1 MMTKVNQD
9 SVLLAVPVGRE
20 NAVGA
25 AKVTETVGMW
35 SLEAIKRHLAALVSS
50 GQIHSMSVRAPNHHD
65 VIVYYRSNDR

>member
-25 AKVTETVGMW
+25 AKVAETVGLR
-35 SLEAIKRHLAALVSS
+35 SLEVIKRHLAALVSS
-50 GQIHSMSVRAPNHHD
+50 GQIHSMSVRATNHHD

>member
-9 SVLLAVPVGRE
+9 SVLLAVPGGRE

-50 GQIHSMSVRAPNHHD
+50 GQIHSMSVRVPSHHE
-65 VIVYYRSNDR
+65 VTVYYRYSAR

>member
-1 MMTKVNQD
+1 MMAKVNQD

-25 AKVTETVGMW
+25 AKVTETVGLW
-35 SLEAIKRHLAALVSS
+35 SSTTIKRHLAALVSS
-50 GQIHSMSVRAPNHHD
+50 GQIHSMSVRPPNHHD